1 MGVTPKRVLIISSY
15 LMFGV
20 GLESLLSRAETI
32 EVVGREENIGRA
44 LEQIDSLAPD
54 VIILDGDEPPYD
66 GVATLLTILRSQ
78 TVSKIIGL
86 NLQNNSLRVYEAR
99 QWQASG
105 VEDLVAAIWNDPPAA
120 G

>member
-1 MGVTPKRVLIISSY
+1 
-15 LMFGV
+15 
-20 GLESLLSRAETI
+20 
-32 EVVGREENIGRA
+32 
-44 LEQIDSLAPD
+44 
-54 VIILDGDEPPYD
+54 
-66 GVATLLTILRSQ
+66 
-78 TVSKIIGL
+78 VSKIIGL